1 MNYFN
6 STRLNQFKKGQGF
19 TMAELIIVIAIL
31 AVLIVYLVRNF
42 GVRSDDAK
50 IAMVGNILTKD
61 VPAAFQAFILENNG
75 CINPGTN
82 NANFENFLNDA
93 GEDGDFSDSDD
104 EFNGRKLLI
113 DNGIPAGTPWR
124 NAVIGTG
131 TDSYAA
137 DYTLWTAEFVPS
149 GTTSS
154 YLDIRY
160 PLTGVG
166 NPERA
171 LNLLQAKLRNS
182 SEIHSLDGEF
192 AAGGAARQ
200 DIEVITAGGTAN
212 AGDDSAAENTLSV
225 RYTCS

>member
-1 MNYFN
+1 MNTFN
-6 STRLNQFKKGQGF
+6 TIRNKKSKQSQGF

-50 IAMVGNILTKD
+50 IAMVGNILSKD
-61 VPAAFQAFILENNG
+61 VPAALQAFILENNG
-75 CINPGTN
+75 CINPGIN
-82 NANFENFLNDA
+82 DANFENFLNDA
-93 GEDGDFSDSDD
+93 GDTGDFSDTDNG
-104 EFNGRKLLI
+104 FNGRKLLI
-113 DNGIPAGTPWR
+113 DNGVPAGTPWR

-131 TDSYAA
+131 TDAYAA
-137 DYTLWTAEFVPS
+137 QYTLWTAEFIPA

-182 SEIHSLDGEF
+182 SEIHSLNGEF

-200 DIEVITAGGTAN
+200 DIDVIAAGATDN
-212 AGDDSAAENTLSV
+212 AGDGSAAENTLSV